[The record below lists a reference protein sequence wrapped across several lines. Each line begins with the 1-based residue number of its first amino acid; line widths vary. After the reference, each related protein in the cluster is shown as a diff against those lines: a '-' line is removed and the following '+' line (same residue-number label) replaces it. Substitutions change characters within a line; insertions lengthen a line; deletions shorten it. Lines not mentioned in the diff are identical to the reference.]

1 MLHTFSN
8 EGGAGPS
15 SQLIFDNAGNMYG
28 TTAYGYFGMNSN
40 DVFQMSRSNGQWVYT
55 DIYTFTGGSDGEYPY
70 GLISDSAGN
79 LYGAAG
85 GGGLSVA
92 RTTATAPLWEPS
104 SCTGNGWNFQL
115 LYSFTGGNDGGYPEA
130 GLVADAGGNFYGT
143 TVDGGA
149 NGDGTVFELSP
160 SNGSWTLTTLH
171 SFTEQ
176 YADPMSPLVLDS
188 AGNLYGTTTQ
198 GGSFGHGSVFKLTR
212 TNNGWVYST
221 QHDFSGGSDGDY
233 PQGGPIL
240 DARGNLL
247 GTTFAGGLSCG
258 GLTCG
263 VIWKI
268 TQ

>member
-1 MLHTFSN
+1 
-8 EGGAGPS
+8 
-15 SQLIFDNAGNMYG
+15 MYG
-28 TTAYGYFGMNSN
+28 TTASGLGQNSN
-40 DVFQMSRSNGQWVYT
+40 DVFQLSRSNGQWVYT
-55 DIYTFTGGSDGEYPY
+55 DIYTFTGGSDGEAPF
-70 GLISDSAGN
+70 GVILDSAGN
-79 LYGAAG
+79 LYGAAA
-85 GGGLSVA
+85 GGGLSGCQNDGCGTLYELV
-92 RTTATAPLWEPS
+92 RS
-104 SCTGNGWNFQL
+104 GNGWNFQL